1 MYLKSIEAQNYRLL
15 KNVRLNV
22 DKSATLIVGS
32 NNVGKTSLIDLMEKA
47 ITKEKLSFD
56 DYPFCRR
63 EKFYQGIWDLLL
75 KKISYED
82 WKQNID
88 LVSICFVV
96 DYSEESDEDQLGT
109 LTPFIIDLDDN
120 ISDAKIEVIYSL
132 STTEERLRT
141 WVHEEGIT
149 LSAMSDSDDL
159 SQENKESIRKLIKKR
174 FRDIFEWKVRAVNP
188 NDPEDVSIR
197 SHKELEDL
205 FPRLVIAA
213 ERDIDESDGKKRK
226 PLTDILNRLLETNDD
241 DDDDISEGKK
251 QLRDLLE
258 TNGQHV
264 ESRANE
270 ILEQIM
276 KKAAAFGYPRPE
288 LDLLLYARTDISLEE
303 QVLHRTELTYRESE
317 NGEELPG
324 SHNGLGFKNLLK
336 MMFVLTEF
344 VVKLKNVKI
353 GAIPL
358 LCLEEPESHM
368 HPQLQQ
374 IFVQHLKSFLDDAK
388 LNNLQVLMTTHSSHI
403 VNAVKF
409 DQVRYVQ
416 RKKHEVNYQDLSDFS
431 KEHPTNADFIH
442 KYLTISR
449 CDLFFADKAI
459 LVEGAAERLLLRDM
473 IRRCCEEGKFDEF
486 DSSRKK
492 AESKRCINLASQ
504 YCTIIEVGGAFAHLF
519 IPLMKFLGIPTL
531 ILTDLDSAERI
542 HQKNG
547 VKLKKVPVNKG
558 TCTTNATLKFWL
570 AQLKTY
576 DTANMEKDNLEL
588 FLTLSDEE
596 KTIENIHLEYQT
608 EEQGYCA
615 RTLEDA
621 LINTNRS
628 IYGLTTFPTEDDI
641 ENLVSKKTDF
651 TLELLQKNYIM
662 PSYMVKGLCW
672 LNFAT
677 ICN

>member
-32 NNVGKTSLIDLMEKA
+32 NNLGKTSLIDLMEKA

-276 KKAAAFGYPRPE
+276 KKAEVLIEALPYIQKYHDKIVVIKYGGNAMTSEELKNAVMSDIVLLSLVGIKAVLIHGGGPEINQMLQKVGIESKFVNGLRYTDKETAEIVRMVLAGKVNKELVALLEQHNGTALGLCGSDGKMLKVRKMKGDDDLGYVGEITDVDVKPIMDALNNGYIPVVATVATDSEGQVYNINADTAASRIASALGAE
-288 LDLLLYARTDISLEE
+288 NLILMTDI
-303 QVLHRTELTYRESE
+303 R
-317 NGEELPG
+317 G
-324 SHNGLGFKNLLK
+324 
-336 MMFVLTEF
+336 
-344 VVKLKNVKI
+344 
-353 GAIPL
+353 
-358 LCLEEPESHM
+358 
-368 HPQLQQ
+368 
-374 IFVQHLKSFLDDAK
+374 
-388 LNNLQVLMTTHSSHI
+388 
-403 VNAVKF
+403 
-409 DQVRYVQ
+409 
-416 RKKHEVNYQDLSDFS
+416 
-431 KEHPTNADFIH
+431 
-442 KYLTISR
+442 
-449 CDLFFADKAI
+449 
-459 LVEGAAERLLLRDM
+459 LLRD
-473 IRRCCEEGKFDEF
+473 KDDET
-486 DSSRKK
+486 SL
-492 AESKRCINLASQ
+492 IP
-504 YCTIIEVGGAFAHLF
+504 EVNVR
-519 IPLMKFLGIPTL
+519 
-531 ILTDLDSAERI
+531 D
-542 HQKNG
+542 
-547 VKLKKVPVNKG
+547 
-558 TCTTNATLKFWL
+558 
-570 AQLKTY
+570 
-576 DTANMEKDNLEL
+576 DTW
-588 FLTLSDEE
+588 TQS
-596 KTIENIHLEYQT
+596 
-608 EEQGYCA
+608 C
-615 RTLEDA
+615 R
-621 LINTNRS
+621 
-628 IYGLTTFPTEDDI
+628 
-641 ENLVSKKTDF
+641 
-651 TLELLQKNYIM
+651 
-662 PSYMVKGLCW
+662 
-672 LNFAT
+672 
-677 ICN
+677 